1 MPDPKGILILGGT
14 AEARALAALA
24 VAEFGQAVTTSL
36 AGVTKRPAE
45 LPGRVR
51 VGGFGGAPGLARYLV
66 EERIGALL
74 DATHPF
80 AAHISAHAAE
90 AAADAGVPRVAL
102 VRPPWPR
109 QPGDRWIEVDDFDA
123 ARLALDG
130 RPANV
135 FLAIGRKE
143 LARFQDLSG
152 FRFHVRLFERPD
164 DVLPLNDYSLTVA
177 RGPFTVAGERALFE
191 RERIATLV
199 CKASGGEEGYAKIA
213 AAREQGVTVVMVRRP
228 PPPPPPGPTVATA
241 AEAMAWLKRTLGV

>member
-45 LPGRVR
+45 VPGRVR
-51 VGGFGGAPGLARYLV
+51 TGGFGGAEGLARHLAEHKVAALV
-66 EERIGALL
+66 

-80 AAHISAHAAE
+80 AAQISAHAAD
-90 AAADAGVPRVAL
+90 AAAAVGVPRVAL

-143 LARFQDLSG
+143 LARFQELFG

-177 RGPFTVAGERALFE
+177 RGPFAVAGERALFE

-199 CKASGGEEGYAKIA
+199 CKASGGDEGYAKIA

-228 PPPPPPGPTVATA
+228 PPPPGPTVATA